1 MSEVTRDLKLKDDP
15 STIVRPNIV
24 PANIPSRAIDASKMK
39 VYKRL
44 LRDYLEDCGLT
55 IDTYTQFAN
64 ALNRIL
70 RGEVGFVIRFYYDSL
85 TEDEYTY
92 TLRIDSSNGSG
103 TYMYYADN
111 EKISIED
118 EGDYE
123 DFLRELQS
131 DDKTIAEHIYVV
143 ALEF

>member
-24 PANIPSRAIDASKMK
+24 PANIPERAIDASKMK
-39 VYKRL
+39 VYKRPL
-44 LRDYLEDCGLT
+44 MSYLEDLGLSVGN
-55 IDTYTQFAN
+55 YPQFAD
-64 ALNRIL
+64 ALNKIL

-92 TLRIDSSNGSG
+92 TMRVDSSSGSG

-111 EKISIED
+111 DEISIED
-118 EGDYE
+118 DGDYE
-123 DFLRELQS
+123 DFLHKVLS
-131 DDKTIAEHIYVV
+131 DGATRVAHIYVV
-143 ALEF
+143 ALE